1 MHDEFY
7 AASVEPSITLVRRKQ
22 GIQSIVEPQ
31 LEVHNATAQNPLI
44 CGPTLNLKGD
54 LTMRN
59 FPRLFV
65 VFGLVAAL
73 LLSTVTVAAQGQMND
88 WSKVTALA
96 SGSNLQVKLKSGK
109 TIKGS
114 LSSVTDSGLSLTVK
128 NAPVEIKREEVRTI
142 HEVIKK
148 GGGGGKG
155 ALIGSAVGAGAGA
168 GLGVAADSTDNALEV
183 HNGVTAGL
191 AVVGAGV
198 GALAGYFIGRSGS
211 KRVLI
216 YKAN

>member
-1 MHDEFY
+1 
-7 AASVEPSITLVRRKQ
+7 
-22 GIQSIVEPQ
+22 
-31 LEVHNATAQNPLI
+31 
-44 CGPTLNLKGD
+44 
-54 LTMRN
+54 MRN
-59 FPRLFV
+59 FRRLFV
-65 VFGLVAAL
+65 VFGLVASL

-88 WSKVTALA
+88 WSKVTALV

-128 NAPVEIKREEVRTI
+128 NAPSEIKREEVRTI

-148 GGGGGKG
+148 GGGGKG

-168 GLGVAADSTDNALEV
+168 GLGVAADANDDGLEV

-198 GALAGYFIGRSGS
+198 GALAGYFIGRSSS

-216 YKAN
+216 YEAN

>member
-1 MHDEFY
+1 M
-7 AASVEPSITLVRRKQ
+7 Q
-22 GIQSIVEPQ
+22 
-31 LEVHNATAQNPLI
+31 
-44 CGPTLNLKGD
+44 
-54 LTMRN
+54 N

-65 VFGLVAAL
+65 VIGLVASL
-73 LLSTVTVAAQGQMND
+73 LLSTVTVAAQGQTND

-96 SGSNLQVKLKSGK
+96 AGSNLQVKLKNGK
-109 TIKGS
+109 TIKGT
-114 LSSVTDSGLSLTVK
+114 LSSVTDSALSLTVK
-128 NAPVEIKREEVRTI
+128 NAPVEVKREEVQTV
-142 HEVIKK
+142 HEVVNKSN
-148 GGGGGKG
+148 GGKG

-168 GLGVAADSTDNALEV
+168 GLGAVADASDNALEV

-216 YKAN
+216 YEAK

>member
-1 MHDEFY
+1 
-7 AASVEPSITLVRRKQ
+7 
-22 GIQSIVEPQ
+22 
-31 LEVHNATAQNPLI
+31 
-44 CGPTLNLKGD
+44 
-54 LTMRN
+54 MRN

-65 VFGLVAAL
+65 VFGLVASL
-73 LLSTVTVAAQGQMND
+73 LLSTVTVAAQGQIND
-88 WSKVTALA
+88 WSKVTAVA

-148 GGGGGKG
+148 GGGGKG

-168 GLGVAADSTDNALEV
+168 GLGVVADSTDNALEV

-216 YKAN
+216 YEAN

>member
-1 MHDEFY
+1 
-7 AASVEPSITLVRRKQ
+7 
-22 GIQSIVEPQ
+22 
-31 LEVHNATAQNPLI
+31 
-44 CGPTLNLKGD
+44 
-54 LTMRN
+54 MRN
-59 FPRLFV
+59 YTRLFV
-65 VFGLVAAL
+65 VFGLVASL
-73 LLSTVTVAAQGQMND
+73 LLTTVTVAAQGQMND
-88 WSKVTALA
+88 WSKVTAVA
-96 SGSNLQVKLKSGK
+96 SGSNLQVKLKNGK
-109 TIKGS
+109 TIKGT

-128 NAPVEIKREEVRTI
+128 NAPVEIKREEVSTI

-148 GGGGGKG
+148 GGGGKG

-168 GLGVAADSTDNALEV
+168 GLGVAADASDNALEV

-216 YKAN
+216 YQAN